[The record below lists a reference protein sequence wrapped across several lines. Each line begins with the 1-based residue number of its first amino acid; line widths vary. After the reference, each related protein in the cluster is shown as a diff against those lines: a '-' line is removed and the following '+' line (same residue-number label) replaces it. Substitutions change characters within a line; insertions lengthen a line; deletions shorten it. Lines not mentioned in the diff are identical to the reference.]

1 MWLLLWQQLSCDFGI
16 GCAFLQTEVC
26 LQWEQTLRARAP
38 GSQEGFARVSGRVPS
53 FRHGLFP
60 HQAAYVWKEIYLC
73 QMAAWPAKFLLETSG
88 APCHP

>member
-16 GCAFLQTEVC
+16 GSAFSADGSLFAV
-26 LQWEQTLRARAP
+26 RADP
-38 GSQEGFARVSGRVPS
+38 ESQGLGSQEGFARVSGRVPS

-60 HQAAYVWKEIYLC
+60 HQAAYVWKEIYLF
-73 QMAAWPAKFLLETSG
+73 QMAAWPAKFLLETSW